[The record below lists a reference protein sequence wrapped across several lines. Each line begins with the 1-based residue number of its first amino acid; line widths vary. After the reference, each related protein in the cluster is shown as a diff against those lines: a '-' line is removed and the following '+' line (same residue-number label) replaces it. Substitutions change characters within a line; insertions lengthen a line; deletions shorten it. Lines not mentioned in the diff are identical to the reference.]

1 MSQMQNGMMRRGVLG
16 GGLALA
22 VAGARRADAETFPS
36 RAVTIIVAL
45 AAGGPTDLLARIV
58 AQKLS
63 AAWGQSVIVENRP
76 GAGQLLGTGIAA
88 KAAPDG
94 YTLLM
99 MTNVY
104 AVNPFLYKK
113 LPYDPKKDLIPVV
126 GVASSSLTLVVNPSL
141 PVQSVADLIAYARKN
156 PGKLNYG
163 SSGPGSSLRLAAE
176 LFDDAAQIQMQHIP
190 YDGAA
195 PLMTALLGNEVQV
208 AFIDTPTAKAQI
220 AAKRVRA
227 LAVTSARRS
236 AVLPDLPT
244 MEEAGLGGYTA
255 ESWFGLM
262 APAGT
267 PAPVIDKVQASVVDL
282 LKLPDVEARLQAND
296 ETPIGGTSAAFG
308 AFIAQEMTKWGN
320 LIREHHISIE

>member
-1 MSQMQNGMMRRGVLG
+1 MTSEKHDIKRRRMLAG
-16 GGLALA
+16 GAALA
-22 VAGARRADAETFPS
+22 VTGARRAMADTYPS
-36 RAVTIIVAL
+36 RPVTIIVAL

-58 AQKLS
+58 AQKLN

-76 GAGQLLGTGIAA
+76 GAGQVLGTGLAA

-99 MTNVY
+99 TTNVY
-104 AVNPFLYKK
+104 AVNPFLFKK
-113 LPYDPKKDLIPVV
+113 LPYDPKKDLVPVTE
-126 GVASSSLTLVVNPSL
+126 VASSSLTLVVNPSL
-141 PVQSVADLIAYARKN
+141 PVHSVSDLIAYGRQH

-163 SSGPGSSLRLAAE
+163 SSGPSSSLRLAAE
-176 LFDDAAQIQMQHIP
+176 LFDDAAKIQMQHIP

-195 PLMTALLGNEVQV
+195 PLMTALLGDEVQV

-227 LAVTSARRS
+227 LAVTSPRRS

-244 MEEAGLGGYTA
+244 MEEAGLKGYTA

-262 APAGT
+262 VPAGT
-267 PAPVIDKVQASVVDL
+267 PATVIEKIHSGVVDL
-282 LKLPDVEARLQAND
+282 LKAPDVQARLRSND
-296 ETPIGGTSAAFG
+296 ETPIGSTPAAFG
-308 AFIAQEMTKWGN
+308 EFIGQEMTKWGN
-320 LIREHHISIE
+320 LIRQHHISIE